1 MCRSFGLFAFAFA
14 CAARI
19 SVVVGTSSNGDRED
33 STIPIITEN
42 DDSITF
48 PFYLDCQRWSP
59 PPSPA
64 NASETEQTYEIVL
77 NYHVDMVNNWRQIV
91 RDQLHTLD
99 KCGLGSAA
107 SSKFLVTYS
116 NGEESDLKDFLR
128 EYSFSS
134 QVTYESS
141 KRQSQQ
147 GFTTSLKLDACREIS
162 EKQKRGIV
170 FNFYAMGS
178 QEYHW
183 DWWRHRSQ
191 HDEGPYSRALY
202 WRKYN
207 EYFTIENPERCIDA
221 IQNGALT
228 CGVNLKAANGHWRY
242 TDDFFVSSCD
252 YEESVDIYA
261 DEEASSTPSGVCK
274 AKSLGNNLQSYISP
288 NKAVHAELHQTKKD
302 RNSQLP
308 YPEEYDNT
316 AWRFRLKCPHDYLP
330 EGDYRLVLTYHV
342 GMIGNWR
349 EIVMDQL
356 NTISKCGLGRNL
368 DEFILSYANGEPD
381 ELLEM
386 IKLHNIAV
394 EPQLVPVQ
402 AKPWE
407 CPANNATLALC
418 KARPSGDGKK
428 TVVFYLHNKASSRY
442 EDNWRQKIDRDKQYG
457 KTGVY
462 WRKFI
467 EFFHIERPA
476 LCINKILKGGMTCG
490 SAIRG
495 RHYSGNFWVA
505 SCDYITQLEPCGA
518 KNTNYIE
525 SEHWLGRAMGGGTL
539 DPNKYVELFKAPRVD
554 GGSNDQL
561 MYLYR
566 HLILPEEYADETYG
580 AWRENGSPPSAWE
593 DSVVEKK
600 EMVTG
605 KLSTGKLKAGKTN
618 TIVLNQQDGD
628 AIVSNDR
635 GGVTDGGATKNNY
648 VGKMNLEDLK
658 RLANSNMKTVGGR
671 PVRIEVNMGK

>member
-1 MCRSFGLFAFAFA
+1 MKNIVFGASFGLFAFAA
-14 CAARI
+14 SLAARI
-19 SVVVGTSSNGDRED
+19 SPVGGEIVGGGEGR
-33 STIPIITEN
+33 STIPIIAEN

-48 PFYLDCQRWSP
+48 PFYLNCQRWE
-59 PPSPA
+59 PSPA
-64 NASETEQTYEIVL
+64 GTQERGYEIVL
-77 NYHVDMVNNWRQIV
+77 NFHVDMVHNWREIV
-91 RDQLHTLD
+91 RDQLNSLD

-107 SSKFLVTYS
+107 TSRFLVTYS
-116 NGEESDLKDFLR
+116 NGKESELR
-128 EYSFSS
+128 DVLQEYPFSS
-134 QVTYESS
+134 QATYAFSG
-141 KRQSQQ
+141 RHGQQ
-147 GFTTSLKLDACREIS
+147 GFTTSLKLDACRDIGER
-162 EKQKRGIV
+162 QQQGIV

-191 HDEGPYSRALY
+191 HDEGQYSRALY

-207 EYFTIENPERCIDA
+207 EFFTIENPERCITA

-228 CGVNLKAANGHWRY
+228 CGVNLEAANGHWRY

-252 YEESVDIYA
+252 YEHSLDIFS
-261 DEEASSTPSGVCK
+261 DGEGLPVTGVCK
-274 AKSLGNNLQSYISP
+274 AKSLGNNIQSYISP
-288 NKAVHAELHQTKKD
+288 NKAVHAEVHKTKKD

-308 YPEEYDNT
+308 YPEEYDDT
-316 AWRFRLKCPHDYLP
+316 AWRFRLKCPQDDLP

-349 EIVMDQL
+349 DIVMDQL
-356 NTISKCGLGRNL
+356 NTISKCGLGKNL
-368 DEFILSYANGEPD
+368 DEFILSYANGRPD
-381 ELLEM
+381 ELLE
-386 IKLHNIAV
+386 IVKLHNIAV

-418 KARPSGDGKK
+418 NSRPSNDDKK
-428 TVVFYLHNKASSRY
+428 TVVFYIHNKGSSRY
-442 EDNWRQKIDRDKQYG
+442 EENWRQKMDRDKQYG

-467 EFFHIERPA
+467 EFFHIERPS
-476 LCINKILKGGMTCG
+476 LCIEKILSGGMTCG

-505 SCDYITQLEPCGA
+505 SCDYISQLEPCGA

-539 DPNKYVELFKAPRVD
+539 DPDKYVELFKAPRVD
-554 GGSNDQL
+554 GGGNDQL

-566 HLILPEEYADETYG
+566 HLILPEEYADETHG
-580 AWRENGSPPSAWE
+580 AWRKNGSPPSAWE
-593 DSVVEKK
+593 DSVLQKK
-600 EMVTG
+600 EVVTG
-605 KLSTGKLKAGKTN
+605 KLSTGKQEPKT
-618 TIVLNQQDGD
+618 ILLQQDQDG
-628 AIVSNDR
+628 IKSND
-635 GGVTDGGATKNNY
+635 GGRVGDGSAVKNNH
-648 VGKMNLEDLK
+648 VGKITLKDLK
-658 RLANSNMKTVGGR
+658 RLENGNMKTADGR
-671 PVRIEVNMGK
+671 TVRVEVNLGK